1 LKVALSRE
9 VIFFIGNRKYSG
21 YSMPAA
27 KVVIVTPA
35 PPGSRAG
42 NRNTAIRWARFLRDL
57 GCRVSVLTQW
67 AGEPCE
73 LLVTLHARKSHDAL
87 RAFRE
92 SHPDRPAVLALT
104 GTDIYRD
111 IRQDRDAATSLEM
124 ATRLI
129 VLQKEALEEL
139 TPKQRSKARVIHQ
152 SVTTSLVPA
161 PPVRKFRLC
170 VLGHLREEKDPFCAA
185 RALRLIPDSNVEII
199 QAGKAL
205 SAKMAREAE
214 RRMRDD
220 SRYRWIGE
228 LPHWTA
234 MRLLCRSHAMVIS
247 SRMEGGA
254 HVVSEAIAIGIPVIA
269 TDIPGNRGLLGADY
283 PAFFPVGDHAV
294 LAGLLRQA
302 LSDPRFVNRLA
313 VAVNRRRTLVDPM
326 REQRAWR
333 DLLRELGVRPV

>member
-1 LKVALSRE
+1 
-9 VIFFIGNRKYSG
+9 
-21 YSMPAA
+21 MPAA

-42 NRNTAIRWARFLRDL
+42 NRNTAIRWAQFLRGL
-57 GCRVSVLTQW
+57 GCRVLVLTQW
-67 AGEPCE
+67 AGEPCD
-73 LLVTLHARKSHDAL
+73 LLVALHARKSHDAL

-92 SHPDRPAVLALT
+92 SHPERPAVLALT
-104 GTDIYRD
+104 GTDLYRD
-111 IRQDRDAATSLEM
+111 IRQDRDAAASLEM

-139 TPKQRSKARVIHQ
+139 TPEQRRKARVIHQ
-152 SVTTSLVPA
+152 SVTTSLAPA

-185 RALRLIPDSNVEII
+185 RALRWVPDSNVEII

-214 RRMRDD
+214 RHMRDD
-220 SRYRWIGE
+220 ARYRWVGE
-228 LPHWTA
+228 LPHWAA
-234 MRLLCRSHAMVIS
+234 MRLLSRSHAMAIS
-247 SRMEGGA
+247 SKMEGGA

-269 TDIPGNRGLLGADY
+269 TDIPGNRGLIGTGY
-283 PAFFPVGDHAV
+283 PAFFPVGDHAA
-294 LAGLLRQA
+294 LAGLLRQS
-302 LSDPRFVNRLA
+302 LGDPRFLNRMAAA
-313 VAVNRRRTLVDPM
+313 VRRRRTLVDPM

-333 DLLRELGVRPV
+333 SLLRELCFRPL

>member
-1 LKVALSRE
+1 
-9 VIFFIGNRKYSG
+9 
-21 YSMPAA
+21 MPAA

-42 NRNTAIRWARFLRDL
+42 NRKTAIRWAQFLRDF

-67 AGEPCE
+67 AGEPCD
-73 LLVTLHARKSHDAL
+73 LLVALHARKSHVAL

-92 SHPDRPAVLALT
+92 SHPDRPALLALT

-111 IRQDRDAATSLEM
+111 IRQDRDAAASLEM

-139 TPKQRSKARVIHQ
+139 TPKQRRKARVIHQ
-152 SVTTSLVPA
+152 SVTSPLVPV
-161 PPVRKFRLC
+161 PPVRKFRSC

-185 RALRLIPDSNVEII
+185 RALRWVSDSHVEII

-205 SAKMAREAE
+205 SAKMTHEAE

-220 SRYRWIGE
+220 ARYRWVGE
-228 LPHWTA
+228 LPHWAA
-234 MRLLCRSHAMVIS
+234 MRLLSRSHAMVIS

-254 HVVSEAIAIGIPVIA
+254 HVVSEAIAMGIPVIA
-269 TDIPGNRGLLGADY
+269 TDIPGNRGLLGTGY
-283 PAFFPVGDHAV
+283 PAYFPVGDHTV
-294 LAGLLRQA
+294 LAALLRRAQD
-302 LSDPRFVNRLA
+302 DPRFLNCLA
-313 VAVNRRRTLVDPM
+313 AAVRRRRPLVDPR

-333 DLLRELGVRPV
+333 GLLRELGFRPA

>member
-1 LKVALSRE
+1 
-9 VIFFIGNRKYSG
+9 
-21 YSMPAA
+21 MPAA

-73 LLVTLHARKSHDAL
+73 LLVALHARKSHDAL